1 VSREDDYV
9 ELRDDTLV
17 PGRFLNEKYPQ
28 MVRPIEGHLGV
39 NVGGQTTFNIGA
51 RINYGLRNTKIE
63 LMPEFYYGVADPFC
77 LSGNFIYP
85 FKALILSIDD
95 AICGI
100 ELDNQN

>member
-17 PGRFLNEKYPQ
+17 PGRFLKNEKYPQ
-28 MVRPIEGHLGV
+28 MVTYRGASGYLGV

-63 LMPEFYYGVADPFC
+63 LMPD
-77 LSGNFIYP
+77 FIMV
-85 FKALILSIDD
+85 
-95 AICGI
+95 
-100 ELDNQN
+100 